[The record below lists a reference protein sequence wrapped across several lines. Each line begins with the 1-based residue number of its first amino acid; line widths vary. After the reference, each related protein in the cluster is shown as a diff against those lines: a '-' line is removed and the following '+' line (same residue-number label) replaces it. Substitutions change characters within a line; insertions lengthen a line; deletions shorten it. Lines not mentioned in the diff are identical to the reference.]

1 MLIPRTAASA
11 PTRLALGLG
20 LGLALSTPWALAQ
33 NFPISPAQQQTAQN
47 VAQRG
52 VPLSELAADAP
63 ERYTVKSGDT
73 LWAISTL
80 YLKSPWRW
88 PELWGMNLEDI
99 KNPHR
104 IYPGQIL
111 WLERAN
117 GVARLRAGTPLA
129 SGGGEGG
136 QDGGTVKV
144 SPRTR
149 IEPLAANALPTL
161 KPSVIEAFLAEP
173 AIMDADAVNNSP
185 RIVSTQEGRVLLSR
199 GDRAYVRGGNLAAEH
214 IGGAY
219 RVVRDAVAKL
229 DPDNGELLGYEGQ
242 YVGRA
247 RLVRVEDSAE
257 VRSPKGEVSTVV
269 VPATIDIITSKGEM
283 RIGDRL
289 LPEPAR
295 ELVTYTPHAPSR
307 DATARII
314 SVYGSSVANGAQNQ
328 VVAISKGQRDGLQS
342 GHVFAILKD
351 GPAAIDKTDPQR
363 TPMKLPNERNG
374 LLMVFKT
381 FERMSYAL
389 ILDNNDPVRPGDRL
403 VSPLR

>member
-1 MLIPRTAASA
+1 MLTPRTAAPA
-11 PTRLALGLG
+11 FARPALGLG
-20 LGLALSTPWALAQ
+20 LVLALSTPWALAQ
-33 NFPISPAQQQTAQN
+33 SFPITPAQQQTAQS

-80 YLKSPWRW
+80 FLQSPWRW
-88 PELWGMNLEDI
+88 PELWGMNLEDV

-117 GVARLRAGTPLA
+117 GMARLRAGNPL
-129 SGGGEGG
+129 GGSAEGA
-136 QDGGTVKV
+136 QDVATVKV

-173 AIMDADAVNNSP
+173 AIMDTDAVNSAP
-185 RIVSTQEGRVLLSR
+185 RIVATQEGRVLLSR
-199 GDRAYVRGGNLAAEH
+199 GDRAYVRGGHLGQENV
-214 IGGAY
+214 GSAY
-219 RVVRDAVAKL
+219 RVVRDAVAKR
-229 DPDNGELLGYEGQ
+229 DPDNGEILGYEGQ

-257 VRSPKGEVSTVV
+257 VRDSKGEVSTVA
-269 VPATIDIITSKGEM
+269 VPGTIDIIASKGEM

-289 LPEPAR
+289 LPELAR

-307 DATARII
+307 DAAARIV

-328 VVAISKGQRDGLQS
+328 VVAISKGRRDGLQS
-342 GHVFAILKD
+342 GHIFAILKD
-351 GPAAIDKTDPQR
+351 GPPALDKTDPQR

-389 ILDNNDPVRPGDRL
+389 ILENNDPVRPGDRL
-403 VSPLR
+403 ISPLR